1 MMKQQ
6 KNAKRWEQRLLKG
19 EIVITREDIFDRLR
33 KNGCRLTKQRVVL
46 IDVILENGGGSC
58 KEIYYQAVKRDKNIG
73 ISTVYRVVR
82 ELEKMGVIS
91 REYVYRL
98 EDSFIDKNS
107 Q

>member
-1 MMKQQ
+1 M
-6 KNAKRWEQRLLKG
+6 
-19 EIVITREDIFDRLR
+19 ITREQIFEKFRE
-33 KNGCRLTKQRVVL
+33 NGCRITKQRIVL
-46 IDVILENGGGSC
+46 VDVILENEGGSC
-58 KEIYYQAVKRDKNIG
+58 KEIYYQAVKKDKNIG

-98 EDSFIDKNS
+98 SDRFVDKNS